1 MAILA
6 PELLHIIVSQV
17 ALEYVYYPDQGVLK
31 KDIGTLRSLRLA
43 CRKLCEVTSEYLFE
57 EVTLYFTE
65 ASHAKMLA
73 LAQHPTYSTYVRSIG
88 IAPKAISG
96 PFLDRN
102 AFGQWFHHA
111 RPLVLDDNW
120 DGFFGLPA
128 RMSYLPTKEARVID
142 FHHAQYTSLY
152 EKQEQLSGKA
162 EEFLKTAIG
171 CFSRLEKV
179 ESSVRTPPTAYSVP
193 STNDAFISDVWQGC
207 ACLYKYDLNHGAM
220 ILAAVSQGRSLAGT
234 QVEIGDLFYKLD
246 TMVMDLLDPVA
257 FGQIQSLVADS
268 KKLNLSIQTSDFPG
282 LRQLLD
288 MGRCGRFLGLMK
300 NLESIDCSTYKL
312 QYTSFPHITI
322 SDVFGDNT
330 WQQLRRLNI
339 GRFRTSA
346 SVLSKLL
353 SRHKSTLKNLT
364 LQHIVLHQGS
374 WHDVFVKL
382 RRGALRIIKVHRLG
396 RGNHTVNIL
405 ENCDSLRL
413 EPISSSHP
421 LHAYLFRGAS
431 WVPSIEAM
439 LEDADTDSD
448 DMGSDAMSS
457 EDSDEDDDEDNGEDV
472 DVEEDS
478 GSSETASSV
487 D

>member
-1 MAILA
+1 MTILA
-6 PELLHIIVSQV
+6 PELLHIIVAQV
-17 ALEYVYYPDQGVLK
+17 ALEYVYYPDQRVLK
-31 KDIGTLRSLRLA
+31 KDLGTLRSLRLA

-65 ASHAKMLA
+65 ASHAKMVA
-73 LAQHPTYSTYVRSIG
+73 LAQHPTYSNYVRSIG
-88 IAPKAISG
+88 IAPKAIFG

-102 AFGQWFHHA
+102 AFGQWFHQA
-111 RPLVLDDNW
+111 RPLVLDGNW
-120 DGFFGLPA
+120 DGWFLIPQ
-128 RMSYLPTKEARVID
+128 RMGYLPTKEALVID
-142 FHHAQYTSLY
+142 FHHAQYTSIY

-193 STNDAFISDVWQGC
+193 STNDAFISDLWQDS

-220 ILAAVSQGRSLAGT
+220 LLTAVSQGRSLAGT

-246 TMVMDLLDPVA
+246 TMVMDLSDPVA

-268 KKLNLSIQTSDFPG
+268 KEFYLSVQTSDFPG

-288 MGRCGRFLGLMK
+288 TGKCERFLGLIR
-300 NLESIDCSTYKL
+300 NLESIDFSTYEL
-312 QYTSFPHITI
+312 QHTSLPHIAI

-330 WQQLRRLNI
+330 WQRLRRLNI
-339 GRFRTSA
+339 ARFGTSA

-353 SRHKSTLKNLT
+353 SRHKSTLQDLA
-364 LQHIVLHQGS
+364 LQHIMLHQGS

-382 RRGALRIIKVHRLG
+382 RRGALRIIKVHHLG
-396 RGNHTVNIL
+396 RGGHTDRFYTNI
-405 ENCDSLRL
+405 DSLRL
-413 EPISSSHP
+413 EPMLSSHP

-439 LEDADTDSD
+439 LEDADD
-448 DMGSDAMSS
+448 DRASDAMSS
-457 EDSDEDDDEDNGEDV
+457 DFSDEDDDEENDEDL
-472 DVEEDS
+472 DIEDS
-478 GSSETASSV
+478 ELSETASSE